1 MPQPWCILGHVHGL
15 FELPIIQA
23 PMAGGPDTPEL
34 AAAVSEVGGLGSIG
48 CGYLSPVQ
56 IAEVAGRVRALTA
69 RPFALN
75 LFVRGE
81 ATTDPDAAPRVA
93 PLLAGFRRE
102 LGLPAVPPAPPPV
115 PRFEAQLEAV
125 LAAAPAVVSFTFG
138 IPTRDQLAALR
149 GTGIMTIGTATTVV
163 EADALVDAGVDAICA
178 QGAEAGGHRGTFIG
192 RFEDALIGT
201 LPLVR
206 QLVRRARL
214 PVIAAGGIMD
224 GRGMRAALDLGA
236 VASQLGTAFML
247 CPEAGTTQAHRV
259 ALATATATTVTRAFS
274 GRPARGIRNR
284 FAEAFVA
291 VEPAPF
297 PEQQQLTYDLRRAAA
312 AAGRTDLMQMW
323 AGQGAPLVRSLAATD
338 LVRALVAE
346 AS

>member
-1 MPQPWCILGHVHGL
+1 MVHLSRMHGL

-34 AAAVSEVGGLGSIG
+34 AAAVSEAGGLGSIG
-48 CGYLSPVQ
+48 CAYLSPVQ

-75 LFVRGE
+75 LFVRSE
-81 ATTDPDAAPRVA
+81 AAADPDAAHRVA

-102 LGLPAVPPAPPPV
+102 LGLPSVPPTPPPV
-115 PRFEAQLEAV
+115 PSFEAQLDAV

-138 IPTRDQLAALR
+138 IPAPAQLAALR
-149 GTGIMTIGTATTVV
+149 ERGIVTIGTATTVA
-163 EADALVDAGVDAICA
+163 EADALVEAGIDAICA
-178 QGAEAGGHRGTFIG
+178 QGAEAGGHRGTFLG
-192 RFEDALIGT
+192 HFEDALIGT

-206 QLVRRARL
+206 QIVWRTDL

-224 GRGMRAALDLGA
+224 GRGVRAALDLGA
-236 VASQLGTAFML
+236 AACQLGTAFMA
-247 CPEAGTTQAHRV
+247 CPEARTAQAHRL

-284 FAEAFVA
+284 FTEAFATVD
-291 VEPAPF
+291 PAPF
-297 PEQQQLTYDLRRAAA
+297 PEQQQLTHDIRRAAA

-323 AGQGAPLVRSLAATD
+323 AGQGAPLVRSLAAAD